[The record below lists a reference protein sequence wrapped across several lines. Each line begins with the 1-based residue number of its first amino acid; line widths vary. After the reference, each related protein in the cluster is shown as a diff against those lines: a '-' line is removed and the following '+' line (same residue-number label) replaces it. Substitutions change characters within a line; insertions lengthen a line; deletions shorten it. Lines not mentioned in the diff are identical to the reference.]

1 MAKVNELF
9 NPKTI
14 KRLCSSVKIS
24 TAQKKASAEWLK
36 LLESGQL
43 EKEKQNYFKF
53 ALIILKDLLGYQVK
67 EEMGY
72 EEGNVEFTFADQK
85 GKKIIC
91 FEAKGTKTKDLFA
104 PQFRE
109 KKEHSTP
116 IKQTWDYMGTLNLDY
131 GVATNYGQ
139 FVLIDKSKGT
149 SKYHIFNFK
158 DVKNNEDKL
167 KEFIAIFS
175 KESIIDKKFVVTL
188 YDQSV
193 IEEKEFT
200 KQFYKLFHETRLMLI
215 KEFQN
220 NGDISKED
228 AIHYA
233 QLFLNR
239 MIFIFFAED
248 TGKIPQR
255 LVRDQMLKVL
265 DAVPVS
271 EHSRYACDTIYSIFE
286 SLDKGASTPVQIFGF
301 NGGLF
306 QDKIPPR
313 FFFKDLTESNF
324 FKKEYQHSEL
334 KKKVKLDEFADKI
347 IKKYKNRINPIVTNL
362 LYMSSFDFNTE
373 LNVNILGHIFEQ
385 SLTDLEDLQENKTS
399 KRKKEGIFYTPEYV
413 TDFICR
419 NAIIRFLSKKN
430 VITSEE
436 LIKEHSDNIDELEEK
451 FKKIKILDPA
461 CGSGAFLNQALEFLL
476 AEHLWLDELLAEY
489 HGASLVL
496 SDIESQILENNLY
509 GVDVNEESIEI
520 AKLALWLRT
529 AHKGRKLTSLSNHI
543 KCGNS
548 LIDDPEVAGE
558 KAFNWKEDFTEVFSK
573 GGFDVVIGN
582 PPYVHLES

>member
-149 SKYHIFNFK
+149 SKYHIFNYK

-188 YDQSV
+188 YDQSF

-200 KQFYKLFHETRLMLI
+200 KQENLRQALKLPPIREMSAEQIRQFDNILQQFQTGDEFFSVRKLETVDNTDLKGIKTIREARERLAKEMGVEVSELENIKVTEFDRFRFDTALAEKNNFYKLLVDTTNENL
-215 KEFQN
+215 
-220 NGDISKED
+220 
-228 AIHYA
+228 
-233 QLFLNR
+233 LN
-239 MIFIFFAED
+239 AEA
-248 TGKIPQR
+248 R
-255 LVRDQMLKVL
+255 YLKVEKEIKVQNAKNKTL
-265 DAVPVS
+265 DIG
-271 EHSRYACDTIYSIFE
+271 E
-286 SLDKGASTPVQIFGF
+286 K
-301 NGGLF
+301 
-306 QDKIPPR
+306 
-313 FFFKDLTESNF
+313 LTEQQQSINALTLIMQKRIRDGEF
-324 FKKEYQHSEL
+324 GDDEDI
-334 KKKVKLDEFADKI
+334 KL
-347 IKKYKNRINPIVTNL
+347 
-362 LYMSSFDFNTE
+362 
-373 LNVNILGHIFEQ
+373 
-385 SLTDLEDLQENKTS
+385 LEKQKT
-399 KRKKEGIFYTPEYV
+399 
-413 TDFICR
+413 
-419 NAIIRFLSKKN
+419 L
-430 VITSEE
+430 
-436 LIKEHSDNIDELEEK
+436 
-451 FKKIKILDPA
+451 
-461 CGSGAFLNQALEFLL
+461 
-476 AEHLWLDELLAEY
+476 
-489 HGASLVL
+489 
-496 SDIESQILENNLY
+496 
-509 GVDVNEESIEI
+509 
-520 AKLALWLRT
+520 
-529 AHKGRKLTSLSNHI
+529 
-543 KCGNS
+543 
-548 LIDDPEVAGE
+548 
-558 KAFNWKEDFTEVFSK
+558 
-573 GGFDVVIGN
+573 
-582 PPYVHLES
+582 